1 MSIDFTITFKRELNK
16 SRSQFIGDS
25 NTPKYSL
32 FKFYVQKLQGFMGID
47 VKVMNIFQYQY
58 VFTAQDFRVLVLIS
72 VLV

>member
-25 NTPKYSL
+25 NTPKYFL
-32 FKFYVQKLQGFMGID
+32 FEFYVHKLQGFMGID
-47 VKVMNIFQYQY
+47 VKVMDIFQDQY
-58 VFTAQDFRVLVLIS
+58 VFTVQDFRVLVLIS